1 MSNGEWFFK
10 KFTDLFQ
17 MTRIIKIEELAKLVL
32 CYILSLYLGY
42 AWWIFLVWLLAP
54 DISMAGY
61 LINKKAGAVVYN
73 AVHHQALAILTGLIG
88 LWTGSAAWMLVGLVL
103 FGHSSMDRAFGFG
116 LKYSDD
122 FKHTHL
128 GWIGKDQK

>member
-1 MSNGEWFFK
+1 MGNGFLK
-10 KFTDLFQ
+10 KLTDLFQ
-17 MTRIIKIEELAKLVL
+17 MSGIIRIEELAKLAL
-32 CYILSLYLGY
+32 CFILSLYLGY
-42 AWWIFLVWLLAP
+42 TWWIFLVWLLAP

-73 AVHHQALAILTGLIG
+73 VAHHQALAILMGLIG
-88 LWTGSAAWMLVGLVL
+88 LWIGSREWILVGLVL

-116 LKYSDD
+116 LKYLDD